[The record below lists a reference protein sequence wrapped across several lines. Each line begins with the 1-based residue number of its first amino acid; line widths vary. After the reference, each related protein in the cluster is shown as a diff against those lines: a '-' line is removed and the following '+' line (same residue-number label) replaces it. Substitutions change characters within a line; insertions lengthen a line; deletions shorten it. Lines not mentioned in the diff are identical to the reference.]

1 MALPIS
7 LSYVNILNHII
18 ATPTSRQLTLQKGG
32 AKKQFTFKKML
43 TVQQKPDKAT
53 TTQRTQR
60 HTVRQTD
67 TKRQLAK
74 NEETVRKERKG

>member
-18 ATPTSRQLTLQKGG
+18 ATPTSRQLTLKKGG

-43 TVQQKPDKAT
+43 TVQQKPDKVT

-60 HTVRQTD
+60 HTDRQTD

-74 NEETVRKERKG
+74 NEETARKERKG